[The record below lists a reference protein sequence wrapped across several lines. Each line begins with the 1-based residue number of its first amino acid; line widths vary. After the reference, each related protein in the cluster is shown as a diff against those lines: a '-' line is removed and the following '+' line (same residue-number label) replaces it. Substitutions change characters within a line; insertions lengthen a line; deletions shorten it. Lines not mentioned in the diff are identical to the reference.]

1 MPRIEWPLSA
11 EELVKLG
18 YRYSRAKICK
28 AGECGK
34 PLLMAWTPHGALM
47 PMVEVERPLTASEGR
62 YFQPHFID
70 CPGAKK
76 FRRSKRKRRDL
87 RND

>member
-1 MPRIEWPLSA
+1 MPRIDWPLSGA
-11 EELVKLG
+11 ELKKLG
-18 YRYSRAKICK
+18 YRTRNWKRCL

-34 PLLMAWTPHGALM
+34 NILMAWTPHDALM

-70 CPGAKK
+70 CPGAAK
-76 FRRSKRKRRDL
+76 FRKQRKRRDK
-87 RND
+87 RNG